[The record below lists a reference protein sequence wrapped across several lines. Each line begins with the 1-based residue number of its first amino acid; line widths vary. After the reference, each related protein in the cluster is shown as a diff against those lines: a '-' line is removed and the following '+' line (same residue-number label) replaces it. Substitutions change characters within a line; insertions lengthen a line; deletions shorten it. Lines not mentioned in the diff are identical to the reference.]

1 MAKIIEVPV
10 SQIAEINRGASVS
23 PSEIK
28 VRTVMEDTGIQYL
41 SVSNI
46 QNNYIESNEMPYLK
60 NIEDREYKYLVK
72 ENDIVLTKMGEPKFA
87 FVNNL
92 ESKKIIVSQ
101 NLYILRFNERVH
113 PLYIRAFFES
123 ELGYERLEKACIR
136 NTIATLPVKNLEQ
149 VMVPLFEDE
158 DENQKKQAAFVKK
171 YEEEEKKR
179 MELLKQYMSQSRK
192 QRRLFDEMM
201 KGWRE

>member
-1 MAKIIEVPV
+1 MAKIIEVPIF
-10 SQIAEINRGASVS
+10 QIAEINRGASVS

-28 VRTVMEDTGIQYL
+28 TRTVMEDTGIQYL

-46 QNNYIESNEMPYLK
+46 QNNFIESSEMPYLK
-60 NIEDREYKYLVK
+60 NIEDREYK
-72 ENDIVLTKMGEPKFA
+72 

-92 ESKKIIVSQ
+92 EGRKIIVSQ

-149 VMVPLFEDE
+149 LMVPLFEDE
-158 DENQKKQAAFVKK
+158 DENKKKQAAFVKK

-179 MELLKQYMSQSRK
+179 MELLKQYMLQSRK
-192 QRRLFDEMM
+192 KRRLFDEMM
-201 KGWRE
+201 KGWGK